1 MLSLLYMLEDER
13 NKRLAMRKE
22 IRGLLEEISKL
33 KQRIKLQND
42 RIKNLQEQLDIYDL
56 EEQLDIEHREYYDWD
71 D

>member
-42 RIKNLQEQLDIYDL
+42 RIKNLQEQLDVYDL
-56 EEQLDIEHREYYDWD
+56 EDQLDIEHREYYEWD